1 MSEAFDSTLSRVLQ
15 QCERLGV
22 QSQPLRMAL
31 NDWVRSGAPFEGPAW
46 ADLRQ
51 ACLRLGVQAT
61 SASGV
66 ETLTG
71 NSPQWCLW
79 QSAPGA
85 WHGASW
91 QGQQLSWDGEDAHPQ
106 ALKPG
111 TWVLVLSLTGLPE
124 QRGGREGYWQ
134 WVSQVLRG
142 RMGSLVVMSLLI
154 NMGLL
159 TIPLFTMLVYD
170 KVVHNGIFETLWALG
185 LGVMLFLLVEVLLR
199 SWRTLQVER
208 LSQWLDQRLDA
219 RMFSSLLTPAS
230 SAGSRP
236 GMTARFV
243 SLYRDLAASRDFFSS
258 HYLLALADL
267 PFVILLWAVI
277 AWIALPLWAMLMAWT
292 ALFVVVGLW
301 MKARSRRLTAETSRL
316 QTKKF
321 ALLADALSSM
331 DALRTSHLGLVF
343 LHRFAQVSQDHSDFQ
358 ALMREDV
365 HRFSLWSQV
374 VFAGSYVSL
383 LIVGAYLVFGQQ
395 LSQGALIAVAMLSGR
410 TLMAIGQS
418 LMTLGR
424 WQELRESLQAMSP
437 FLGGTDE
444 AVPEAGAHKTG
455 SVQVMRGDIKLL
467 QVGHAYNAQSS
478 VLDSVTLHIK
488 AGEKVALLGRPGS
501 GKSTLAR
508 ILVHAITPSHGEV
521 RLDDVGLGQCSLPE
535 RAKWL
540 SFKPQEAVLVAGTVE
555 SNILAALPPDTT
567 EALRAQAL
575 KRGIVLSGL
584 DLELSQGTMA
594 LNQVVEE
601 YGSNLSGGQRQKVAL
616 ARALALD
623 VPVVVLDEPSN
634 GLDPESERLLVQRLA
649 TLQNVTLVL
658 VSHSAR
664 LLALCSRVVALDRG
678 RVVADG
684 PTEQVVRVD
693 AAA

>member
-1 MSEAFDSTLSRVLQ
+1 MSDAFGSVLSRVVQ

-22 QSQPLRMAL
+22 QAQPLRTAL
-31 NDWVRSGAPFEGPAW
+31 NDWVRSGAPFDGSAW
-46 ADLRQ
+46 AELRQ
-51 ACLRLGVQAT
+51 ACLRLGVQAG

-71 NSPQWCLW
+71 DGPQWCLW
-79 QSAPGA
+79 QSASGV
-85 WHGASW
+85 WHSASR
-91 QGQQLSWDGEDAHPQ
+91 QAQQWSWDGEEGSPQ
-106 ALKPG
+106 TPAPAG
-111 TWVLVLSLTGLPE
+111 AVLVLSLAALPE
-124 QRGGREGYWQ
+124 QRGARQGYWQ

-185 LGVMLFLLVEVLLR
+185 LGVMLFLLVEIVLR
-199 SWRTLQVER
+199 SWRTVQVER

-230 SAGSRP
+230 SAGSQP
-236 GMTARFV
+236 GMTARFL

-267 PFVILLWAVI
+267 PFVLILWGVI

-292 ALFVVVGLW
+292 VLFVLVGLW
-301 MKARSRRLTAETSRL
+301 MKSRSRRLSVETSRL

-331 DALRTSHLGLVF
+331 DALRTSHVGLVF
-343 LHRFAQVSQDHSDFQ
+343 QQRFSQACQDHSDFQ

-383 LIVGAYLVFGQQ
+383 LMVGAYLVFGQQ

-424 WQELRESLQAMSP
+424 WQELRESLRALSP
-437 FLGGTDE
+437 FLMEPDNEGTEPMAD
-444 AVPEAGAHKTG
+444 AGSA
-455 SVQVMRGDIKLL
+455 QLMRGDIKLL
-467 QVGHAYNAQSS
+467 QVGHAYSAQTT

-508 ILVHAITPSHGEV
+508 ILVQAVKPSRGEV

-555 SNILAALPPDTT
+555 TNILAALPPGTS

-584 DLELSQGTMA
+584 DLELSQGSLA
-594 LNQVVEE
+594 LNQVVDE

-616 ARALALD
+616 ARALALE

-664 LLALCSRVVALDRG
+664 LLSLCSRVIALDRG

>member
-1 MSEAFDSTLSRVLQ
+1 MSDAFGSVLSRVVQ

-22 QSQPLRMAL
+22 QAQPLHTAL
-31 NDWVRSGAPFEGPAW
+31 NDWVRSGAPFDGSAW
-46 ADLRQ
+46 AELRQ
-51 ACLRLGVQAT
+51 ACLRLGVQAG
-61 SASGV
+61 SASSV
-66 ETLTG
+66 DKLTG
-71 NSPQWCLW
+71 NGPQWCLW
-79 QSAPGA
+79 QSASGV
-85 WHGASW
+85 WHSASR
-91 QGQQLSWDGEDAHPQ
+91 QAQQWSWDGEEGSPQ
-106 ALKPG
+106 TPAPAG
-111 TWVLVLSLTGLPE
+111 AVLVLSLAALPE
-124 QRGGREGYWQ
+124 QRGARQGYWQ

-185 LGVMLFLLVEVLLR
+185 LGVMLFLLVEIVLR
-199 SWRTLQVER
+199 SWRTVQVER

-230 SAGSRP
+230 SAGSQP
-236 GMTARFV
+236 GMTARFL

-267 PFVILLWAVI
+267 PFVLILWGVI

-292 ALFVVVGLW
+292 VLFVLVGLW
-301 MKARSRRLTAETSRL
+301 MKSRSRRLSVETSRL

-331 DALRTSHLGLVF
+331 DALRTSHVGLVF
-343 LHRFAQVSQDHSDFQ
+343 QQRFSQACQDHSDFQ

-383 LIVGAYLVFGQQ
+383 LMVGAYLVFGQQ

-424 WQELRESLQAMSP
+424 WQELRESLRALSP
-437 FLGGTDE
+437 FLMEPDNEGTEPMAD
-444 AVPEAGAHKTG
+444 AGSA
-455 SVQVMRGDIKLL
+455 QLMRGDIKLL
-467 QVGHAYNAQSS
+467 QVGHAYSAQTT

-508 ILVHAITPSHGEV
+508 ILVQAVKPSRGEV

-555 SNILAALPPDTT
+555 TNILAALPPGTS

-584 DLELSQGTMA
+584 DLELSQGSLA
-594 LNQVVEE
+594 LNQVVDE

-616 ARALALD
+616 ARALALE

-664 LLALCSRVVALDRG
+664 LLSLCSRVIALDRG

>member
-1 MSEAFDSTLSRVLQ
+1 MSDAFGAALSRVVQ
-15 QCERLGV
+15 ECERLGV
-22 QSQPLRMAL
+22 QAQPLRMAL
-31 NDWVRSGAPFEGPAW
+31 NDWVRSGAPFDGSAW
-46 ADLRQ
+46 AELRQ
-51 ACLRLGVQAT
+51 ACLRLGVQAG

-71 NSPQWCLW
+71 DGPQWCLW
-79 QSAPGA
+79 QSASGV
-85 WHGASW
+85 WHSASR
-91 QGQQLSWDGEDAHPQ
+91 QAQQWSWDGEEGRPQ
-106 ALKPG
+106 TPAPG
-111 TWVLVLSLTGLPE
+111 GSVLVLSLAALPE
-124 QRGGREGYWQ
+124 QRGASQGYWQ

-185 LGVMLFLLVEVLLR
+185 LGVMLFLLVEIVLR
-199 SWRTLQVER
+199 SWRTVQVER

-230 SAGSRP
+230 SAGSQP
-236 GMTARFV
+236 GMTARFL

-267 PFVILLWAVI
+267 PFVLILWGVI

-292 ALFVVVGLW
+292 VLFVLVGLW
-301 MKARSRRLTAETSRL
+301 MKSRSRRLSVETSRL

-331 DALRTSHLGLVF
+331 DALRTSHVGLVF
-343 LHRFAQVSQDHSDFQ
+343 QQRFSQACQDHSDFQ

-383 LIVGAYLVFGQQ
+383 LMVGAYLVFGQQ

-424 WQELRESLQAMSP
+424 WQELRESLRALSP
-437 FLGGTDE
+437 FLMVPDNE
-444 AVPEAGAHKTG
+444 AAEPMADAGSA
-455 SVQVMRGDIKLL
+455 QVMRGDIKLL
-467 QVGHAYNAQSS
+467 QVGHAYSAQTT

-508 ILVHAITPSHGEV
+508 ILVQAVKPSRGEV

-555 SNILAALPPDTT
+555 SNILAALPPGTS

-584 DLELSQGTMA
+584 DLELSQGSLA
-594 LNQVVEE
+594 LNQVVDE

-616 ARALALD
+616 ARALALE

-664 LLALCSRVVALDRG
+664 LLSLCSRVIALDRG

>member
-1 MSEAFDSTLSRVLQ
+1 MSDAFGSVLSRVVQ

-22 QSQPLRMAL
+22 QAQPLRTAL
-31 NDWVRSGAPFEGPAW
+31 NDWVRSGAPFDGSAW
-46 ADLRQ
+46 AELRQ
-51 ACLRLGVQAT
+51 ACLRLGVQAG

-71 NSPQWCLW
+71 DGPQWCLW
-79 QSAPGA
+79 QSASGV
-85 WHGASW
+85 WHSASR
-91 QGQQLSWDGEDAHPQ
+91 QAQQWSWDGEEGSPQ
-106 ALKPG
+106 TPAPAG
-111 TWVLVLSLTGLPE
+111 AVLVLSLAALPE
-124 QRGGREGYWQ
+124 QRGASQGYWQ

-185 LGVMLFLLVEVLLR
+185 LGVMLFLLVEIVLR
-199 SWRTLQVER
+199 SWRTVQVER

-230 SAGSRP
+230 SAGSQP
-236 GMTARFV
+236 GMTARFL

-267 PFVILLWAVI
+267 PFVLILWGVI

-292 ALFVVVGLW
+292 VLFVLVGLW
-301 MKARSRRLTAETSRL
+301 MKSRSRRLSVETSRL

-331 DALRTSHLGLVF
+331 DALRTSHVGLVF
-343 LHRFAQVSQDHSDFQ
+343 QRRFSQACQDHSDFQ

-383 LIVGAYLVFGQQ
+383 LMVGAYLVFGQQ

-424 WQELRESLQAMSP
+424 WQELRESLRALSP
-437 FLGGTDE
+437 FLMEPDNEGTEPMAD
-444 AVPEAGAHKTG
+444 AGSA
-455 SVQVMRGDIKLL
+455 QLMRGDIKLL
-467 QVGHAYNAQSS
+467 QVGHAYSAQTT

-508 ILVHAITPSHGEV
+508 ILVQAVKPSRGEV

-540 SFKPQEAVLVAGTVE
+540 SFKPQEAVLVAWAVE
-555 SNILAALPPDTT
+555 RNILAALPPGTS

-584 DLELSQGTMA
+584 DLELSQGSLA
-594 LNQVVEE
+594 LNQVVDE

-616 ARALALD
+616 ARALALE

-664 LLALCSRVVALDRG
+664 LLSLCSRVIALDRG

>member
-1 MSEAFDSTLSRVLQ
+1 MSDAFGSVLSRVVQ

-22 QSQPLRMAL
+22 QAQPLRTAL
-31 NDWVRSGAPFEGPAW
+31 NDWVRSGAPFDGSAW
-46 ADLRQ
+46 AELRQ
-51 ACLRLGVQAT
+51 ACLRLGVQAG
-61 SASGV
+61 SASSV
-66 ETLTG
+66 DKLTG
-71 NSPQWCLW
+71 NGPQWCLW
-79 QSAPGA
+79 QSASGV
-85 WHGASW
+85 WHSASR
-91 QGQQLSWDGEDAHPQ
+91 QAQQWSWDGEEGSPQ
-106 ALKPG
+106 TPAPAG
-111 TWVLVLSLTGLPE
+111 AVLVLSLAALPE
-124 QRGGREGYWQ
+124 QRGARQGYWQ

-185 LGVMLFLLVEVLLR
+185 LGVMLFLLVEIVLR
-199 SWRTLQVER
+199 SWRTVQVER

-230 SAGSRP
+230 SAGSQP
-236 GMTARFV
+236 GMTARFL

-267 PFVILLWAVI
+267 PFVLILWGVI

-292 ALFVVVGLW
+292 VLFVLVGLW
-301 MKARSRRLTAETSRL
+301 MKSRSRRLSVETSRL

-331 DALRTSHLGLVF
+331 DALRTSHVGLVF
-343 LHRFAQVSQDHSDFQ
+343 QQRFSQACQDHSDFQ

-383 LIVGAYLVFGQQ
+383 LMVGAYLVFGQQ

-424 WQELRESLQAMSP
+424 WQELRESLRALSP
-437 FLGGTDE
+437 FLMEPDNEGTEPMAD
-444 AVPEAGAHKTG
+444 AGSA
-455 SVQVMRGDIKLL
+455 QLMRGDIKLL
-467 QVGHAYNAQSS
+467 QVGHAYSAQTT

-508 ILVHAITPSHGEV
+508 ILVQAVKPSRGEV

-555 SNILAALPPDTT
+555 TNILAALPPGTS

-584 DLELSQGTMA
+584 DLELSQGSLA
-594 LNQVVEE
+594 LNQVVDE

-616 ARALALD
+616 ARALALE

-664 LLALCSRVVALDRG
+664 LLSLCSRVIALDRG

>member
-1 MSEAFDSTLSRVLQ
+1 MSDAFGSALSRVVQ

-22 QSQPLRMAL
+22 QAQPLRTAL
-31 NDWVRSGAPFEGPAW
+31 NDWVRSGAPFDGSAW
-46 ADLRQ
+46 AELRQ
-51 ACLRLGVQAT
+51 ACLRLGVQAG
-61 SASGV
+61 SASSV
-66 ETLTG
+66 DKLTG
-71 NSPQWCLW
+71 NGPQWCLW
-79 QSAPGA
+79 QSASGV
-85 WHGASW
+85 WHSASR
-91 QGQQLSWDGEDAHPQ
+91 QAQQWSWDGEEGSPQ
-106 ALKPG
+106 TPAPAG
-111 TWVLVLSLTGLPE
+111 AVLVLSLAALPE
-124 QRGGREGYWQ
+124 QRGARQGYWQ

-185 LGVMLFLLVEVLLR
+185 LGVMLFLLVEIVLR
-199 SWRTLQVER
+199 SWRTVQVER

-230 SAGSRP
+230 SAGSQP
-236 GMTARFV
+236 GMTARFL

-267 PFVILLWAVI
+267 PFVLILWGVI

-292 ALFVVVGLW
+292 VLFVLVGLW
-301 MKARSRRLTAETSRL
+301 MKSRSRRLSVETSRL

-331 DALRTSHLGLVF
+331 DALRTSHVGLVF
-343 LHRFAQVSQDHSDFQ
+343 QQRFSQACQDHSDFQ

-383 LIVGAYLVFGQQ
+383 LMVGAYLVFGQQ

-424 WQELRESLQAMSP
+424 WQELRESLRALSP
-437 FLGGTDE
+437 FLMEPDNEGTEPMAD
-444 AVPEAGAHKTG
+444 AGSA
-455 SVQVMRGDIKLL
+455 QLMRGDIKLL
-467 QVGHAYNAQSS
+467 QVGHAYSAQTT

-508 ILVHAITPSHGEV
+508 ILVQAVKPSRGEV

-555 SNILAALPPDTT
+555 TNILAALPPGTS

-584 DLELSQGTMA
+584 DLELSQGSLA
-594 LNQVVEE
+594 LNQVVDE

-664 LLALCSRVVALDRG
+664 LLSLCSRVIALDRG